1 MNDVTHQSTAELV
14 AFQKVNGDLR
24 RCFDTWE
31 QAGIPPNLAL
41 WAAVSLITDTL
52 RAALGNDTGAVA
64 QFMLSAMNTSL
75 KNEEAS

>member
-1 MNDVTHQSTAELV
+1 MTEVTHQSTAELE
-14 AFQKVNGDLR
+14 AFRKVHEDLR

-52 RAALGNDTGAVA
+52 LAALHDQGAVA
-64 QFMLSAMNTSL
+64 QFMLSAMKTAL
-75 KNEEAS
+75 NEKDS

>member
-1 MNDVTHQSTAELV
+1 MTEVTHQSTAELA
-14 AFQKVNGDLR
+14 AFRKVHEDLR

-52 RAALGNDTGAVA
+52 MSALNDQGAVA
-64 QFMLSAMNTSL
+64 QFMLSAMKTSL
-75 KNEEAS
+75 SDTEPK

>member
-1 MNDVTHQSTAELV
+1 MSEVTHQSTAELA
-14 AFQKVNGDLR
+14 AFHKVHGDLR

-52 RAALGNDTGAVA
+52 LSALGDRGNVA
-64 QFMLSAMNTSL
+64 QFMLSAMNTVL
-75 KNEEAS
+75 NDKETN